1 MGQVQVELGDRR
13 WGSICGEEWDIK
25 DATVICRQLGM
36 NLGSVVARPRTEFG
50 SPSGPVVM
58 SEVIYYIFDFYNFY
72 LKSKIFLL
80 HRS

>member
-50 SPSGPVVM
+50 SNSGPVVM
-58 SEVIYYIFDFYNFY
+58 SKVNCYIFDLYNFY
-72 LKSKIFLL
+72 CKPNIFLL
-80 HRS
+80 HCS